1 VSPARSGRGRLGAG
15 VVLVLAAAAWLAPAL
30 VRADTPALNRTYS
43 VESSDG
49 SVVLELVPARPVGD
63 TDQGRGTARSKDS
76 GQVLWTVDWFAR
88 KVYLLNDG
96 RGLIRMGPWARDWA
110 GLSDLAL
117 AFYQRGRE
125 VRRYLVRDLIRDRG
139 RIIRTASHY
148 FWQKP
153 EAGQT
158 VLSPDEKTVKLFLID
173 GGVRVFDTATGEMM
187 P

>member
-1 VSPARSGRGRLGAG
+1 MSPARSGLGRLWAG
-15 VVLVLAAAAWLAPAL
+15 LGLALAAAAWLAPAL
-30 VRADTPALNRTYS
+30 AQADTPALNRTYS
-43 VESSDG
+43 VESADG
-49 SVVLELVPARPVGD
+49 SVVLELIPAQRIGG
-63 TDQGRGTARSKDS
+63 TDLGRGAARSKAS

-88 KVYLLNDG
+88 KVYLLSDG
-96 RGLIRMGPWARDWA
+96 RGLIRMGPWARDWT

-125 VRRYLVRDLIRDRG
+125 VRRYSVRDLIRDRS
-139 RIIRTASHY
+139 RLLRTASHY

-158 VLSPDEKTVKLFLID
+158 FLSADEKTIRLLLID
-173 GGVRVFDTATGEMM
+173 GGVRVFDTATGEKM